1 MSHPGMICAPEGL
14 WPGRQSLRSRGMV
27 LIWLI
32 CAAVAALVS
41 AAGVLH
47 AAYSEWV
54 GTGPLATGQG
64 NRVITALAVSPADP
78 NVIYAGTGS
87 ATVFRSDQPAAQ
99 ASAPTG
105 ALLLLME

>member
-1 MSHPGMICAPEGL
+1 MSGQAMLSPPERRS
-14 WPGRQSLRSRGMV
+14 PGRRRPRSGRRAV
-27 LIWLI
+27 WWVA

-47 AAYSEWV
+47 AAYGDWV

-64 NRVITALAVSPADP
+64 NRVITALAMSPADP

-87 ATVFRSDQPAAQ
+87 ATVFRSAQPTTR
-99 ASAPTG
+99 PTVSG
-105 ALLLLME
+105 LLLLLQ

>member
-1 MSHPGMICAPEGL
+1 MSEHDMPCPPERL
-14 WPGRQSLRSRGMV
+14 WPGRRCLRSRRRIFMWV
-27 LIWLI
+27 V
-32 CAAVAALVS
+32 CAAALALLWAAP
-41 AAGVLH
+41 ALH
-47 AAYSEWV
+47 AAYSAWT

-64 NRVITALAVSPADP
+64 NRVITVLAVSPADP
-78 NVIYAGTGS
+78 NVIFAGTGS